1 MMRAI
6 REDEVLLYTGPLKT
20 DEVDAL
26 ECIAKTFKIEYV
38 RQDLTQQ
45 MVEAA
50 SKDQLKY
57 MCKFRKLQVSGTKKD
72 LVARL
77 VPFTI
82 AIET

>member
-1 MMRAI
+1 M
-6 REDEVLLYTGPLKT
+6 
-20 DEVDAL
+20 
-26 ECIAKTFKIEYV
+26 V
-38 RQDLTQQ
+38 RCCDVCAQ

-50 SKDQLKY
+50 SRDQLKY

>member
-1 MMRAI
+1 MLVMCQYLGCRI
-6 REDEVLLYTGPLKT
+6 GPADDQLNIT
-20 DEVDAL
+20 IWQRSEM
-26 ECIAKTFKIEYV
+26 V
-38 RQDLTQQ
+38 RCFDVCTQ

-57 MCKFRKLQVSGTKKD
+57 MCRFRKLQVSGTKKD
-72 LVARL
+72 LIARL

>member
-1 MMRAI
+1 MYSILHFLYDPMMRAI

-45 MVEAA
+45 VI
-50 SKDQLKY
+50 
-57 MCKFRKLQVSGTKKD
+57 CKSSHESCLQGISAFCLYCVDHTKS
-72 LVARL
+72 
-77 VPFTI
+77 
-82 AIET
+82 